1 MSRKPIPKKLREQV
15 YAKYN
20 GHCAYCGCELEY
32 KDMQVD
38 HIEPVYWA
46 EIGRLK
52 PNETIDNYM
61 PSCRACNFYKS
72 IFSIEQ
78 FRHNLQEV
86 LMRNVRRAFDYRL
99 AVKYGL
105 VVENVKP
112 IKFYFEKEKRNEQE
126 Q

>member
-1 MSRKPIPKKLREQV
+1 MRRKPIPKKIREQV

-38 HIEPVYWA
+38 HVEPVYWA
-46 EIGRLK
+46 EVGRFE
-52 PNETIDNYM
+52 PNENLDNYT

-72 IFSIEQ
+72 TFSIEQ
-78 FRHNLQEV
+78 FRRNLQET
-86 LMRNVRRAFDYRL
+86 LMRNVRIPFDYRL

-112 IKFYFEKEKRNEQE
+112 IKFYFEKERL
-126 Q
+126 